1 VAKTGSFRLDFSIGQ
16 TIREI
21 LVLKAIQKFL
31 LELPFASLAFVT
43 LACYPG
49 GNGGLR
55 VILLLLRRNITFAF
69 GYRA

>member
-31 LELPFASLAFVT
+31 LELPFASLASLAFVR
-43 LACYPG
+43 
-49 GNGGLR
+49 LR
-55 VILLLLRRNITFAF
+55 AKIVRLPFAF
-69 GYRA
+69 GVC